1 MAGGALRESAR
12 QVPPSSTP
20 TSEQPSTLAPS
31 TAPDTPSVAAALTSE
46 ATAQAT
52 SGDSLRIE
60 HSTVN
65 PEQRSWRNTLN
76 GKKVTLRMNGVP
88 LKEVLDEI
96 TLQTGINFVLDETVD
111 PRHLTTVMGLEFPL
125 DTALEIVVMQN
136 RLARQVVAAGTVV
149 LYPNTM
155 NKQREYQQQMIK
167 TFQLTNIDP
176 NKAADMLRMM
186 LNARTIYVDI
196 PSWSI
201 MVRDT
206 PELIDMAERLLATI
220 DLPDAEV
227 MMEVEVLEV
236 SKDRIEQLG
245 IRYPDSFT
253 VTPSPLVGDTLV
265 LGDLRYQNSTTWK
278 LSNIAA
284 SAEFKRTL
292 SSSNILASPRIRAR
306 NHEKAR
312 ILIGQ
317 RVPVITNTVTP
328 TNTVP
333 VVTGSVQYVDVGLTL
348 EVEPTI
354 YRDNDVAIR
363 VNLEVSSI
371 IKEVLSAVSGTL
383 AYQMGS
389 RMASTMLRLKDGETQ
404 ILAGLINDEE
414 RRTADRLPGLGGLP
428 LIGRL
433 FGTKKK
439 DGGKTEIILSI
450 TPHIIRP
457 QARSSEDAIRFWYGT
472 ENSLSSANPSVAP
485 EVAREP
491 TPEVRPLVN
500 DVVGTRG
507 AYGVAPRGAD
517 GAVPRGADGV
527 APRGANG
534 MPPRGSNGVAPR
546 GSNGVA
552 PRGAYGVPPGA
563 VFLPQNTPP

>member
-1 MAGGALRESAR
+1 MRESAR

-52 SGDSLRIE
+52 SGGSLSIK